1 MSKLTNTLMALLLPV
16 VILYGYFSL
25 LNENEPQNVVE
36 VTKSSLT
43 DTEKWDGTSQTPST
57 QLLSPNLE
65 ADINCKVVG
74 VTDGDTLTC
83 LLPENKRIKV
93 RLDQID
99 APEYKQDFGKVAKK
113 ALSEYVYGKNVSLK
127 TNGRD
132 KYGRTIAEVYYD
144 QTHINKVMVENGLA
158 WVYHDYMTDIEYL
171 ELENAA
177 RSQSKGLWSQPN
189 LSK

>member
-1 MSKLTNTLMALLLPV
+1 MEIVMSKLTNTLMALLLPV

-57 QLLSPNLE
+57 QLLSPNPE

-93 RLDQID
+93 R
-99 APEYKQDFGKVAKK
+99 
-113 ALSEYVYGKNVSLK
+113 
-127 TNGRD
+127 
-132 KYGRTIAEVYYD
+132 
-144 QTHINKVMVENGLA
+144 
-158 WVYHDYMTDIEYL
+158 
-171 ELENAA
+171 
-177 RSQSKGLWSQPN
+177 
-189 LSK
+189 